1 MTLPLRAALYLRVST
16 GRQAESDLSIPDQRR
31 QALVHCA
38 GRGWEVAAEYVEAGA
53 SATDDRRPEF
63 QRMLEAASVRPSP
76 FDVIVVHSFSR
87 FFRDQFQLEFH
98 VRRLAKT
105 GVRLVSI
112 TQETGDDPMGNMI
125 RQIMAL
131 FDEYQSRE
139 NAKHTLRA
147 MKENARQG
155 FWNGSR
161 APIGYRVVDAEL
173 RGQKVK
179 KRLEIDPLG
188 VETVRLIFRLF
199 LDGTG
204 NSGPLGIK
212 SIAKHL
218 NAAGIRTRDGG
229 RWGLAAVHK
238 VLTRTTY
245 VGRHRFNTRCLKTR
259 ERKPETEVVEMAVPP
274 LIGEAEFQAVQ
285 ERLKLRS
292 PAFTAPRIISGPT
305 LLTGICFCARCGGAM
320 TLRTSGK
327 GKQYRYYTCSTT
339 ARQGQTGC
347 KGRSVP
353 MDKLDSLV
361 AAHLESRLLD
371 PERLETILAAVLHR
385 RQDWAERR
393 QSQVSELRRRAAE
406 AEAKLKR
413 LYDAIEAG
421 IADLADPMLKERIG
435 ELTALRNQARA
446 EAAADKLSSTL
457 ITPEAVR
464 RFAAEARRRMRTDDN
479 LYRRDHLRALAQRVE
494 VDDHEVRIIWGGD
507 RFWTPGNEG
516 ENGSAPCVSAGLRGV
531 GERRRLLDGN
541 GQTWTRGGRF
551 WIGCR
556 RKLGGQFKLEYP
568 LIQGCVFRKYG
579 GRV

>member
-1 MTLPLRAALYLRVST
+1 MTVLLRAALYLRVST
-16 GRQAESDLSIPDQRR
+16 GRQADSDLSIPDQRR
-31 QALVHCA
+31 QALAHCA
-38 GRGWEVAAEYVEAGA
+38 GRGWEVAAEYVEAGT

-63 QRMLEAASVRPSP
+63 QRMVEAAAAKPPP

-155 FWNGSR
+155 FWNGSLP
-161 APIGYRVVDAEL
+161 PIGYRVVAAEQ
-173 RGQKVK
+173 RGQKTK
-179 KRLEIDPLG
+179 KRLEIEPLG
-188 VETVRLIFRLF
+188 AETVRLIFRLC
-199 LDGTG
+199 LEGTG
-204 NSGPLGIK
+204 TSGPLGIK

-218 NAAGIRTRDGG
+218 NETGIRTRDGG
-229 RWGLAAVHK
+229 RWGIAAVHK

-245 VGRHRFNTRCLKTR
+245 AGRHRFNTRCLKTG
-259 ERKPETEVVEMAVPP
+259 ERKPEAEVVEMAVPP
-274 LIGEAEFQAVQ
+274 LIGEAEFMAVQ
-285 ERLKLRS
+285 ERLKARS
-292 PAFTAPRIISGPT
+292 PAFTAPRIVSGPT

-347 KGRSVP
+347 TGRSVP

-361 AAHLESRLLD
+361 AEHLERRLLD
-371 PERLETILAAVLHR
+371 PARLETVLAAVLHR

-393 QSQVSELRRRAAE
+393 QTQVTELRRRASE

-421 IADLADPMLKERIG
+421 IADLADPLLKDRIS
-435 ELTALRNQARA
+435 ELTALRDQARAEADRA
-446 EAAADKLSSTL
+446 EAAADRLSANL
-457 ITPEAVR
+457 ITPDTVR

-479 LYRRDHLRALAQRVE
+479 GYRRDHLRALAQRVE
-494 VDDHEVRIIWGGD
+494 VGDHEVRIIGSKTALLHTLAAASGAESATFGVRSFVPNWRPQGD
-507 RFWTPGNEG
+507 SNPCYRRERAFFGTPMPF
-516 ENGSAPCVSAGLRGV
+516 SARG
-531 GERRRLLDGN
+531 
-541 GQTWTRGGRF
+541 
-551 WIGCR
+551 
-556 RKLGGQFKLEYP
+556 
-568 LIQGCVFRKYG
+568 
-579 GRV
+579 